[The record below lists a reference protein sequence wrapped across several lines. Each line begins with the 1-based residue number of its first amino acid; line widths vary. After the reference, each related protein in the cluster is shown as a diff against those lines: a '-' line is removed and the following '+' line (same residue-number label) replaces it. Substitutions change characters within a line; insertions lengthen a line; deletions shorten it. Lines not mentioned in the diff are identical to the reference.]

1 MRVLLLLV
9 ALVVL
14 FALVGWVTFSSDS
27 GRSSI
32 NIETD
37 EIRQDT
43 GEVMHKGSE
52 LLEQAEEEVTP
63 EEESHEPAATE
74 TVR

>member
-1 MRVLLLLV
+1 MRGLIIVI

-14 FALVGWVTFSSDS
+14 FALIGWITFSSDS

-43 GEVMHKGSE
+43 GKVMHKGSE
-52 LLEQAEEEVTP
+52 LLKDAEEEVAP
-63 EEESHEPAATE
+63 NRHDDRAEPAPQP
-74 TVR
+74 

>member
-1 MRVLLLLV
+1 MRILLLLI
-9 ALVVL
+9 ALVII
-14 FALVGWVTFSSDS
+14 FALVGWVTFSNEP

-43 GEVMHKGSE
+43 GEVMHKSSE
-52 LLEQAEEEVTP
+52 LLQDAEERV
-63 EEESHEPAATE
+63 EPGPSS
-74 TVR
+74 